1 MYIAERS
8 ASGAKIALR
17 VPITTRF
24 SPFRIRRKFEY
35 RSDLSSVES
44 RSIEPSIIFCKRWAE
59 FESGRTIRVDPLEG
73 EFEIVDA
80 MKSKRLTTG
89 GIWM

>member
-1 MYIAERS
+1 MYKADRS

-24 SPFRIRRKFEY
+24 SPFLIRRKFKY

-44 RSIEPSIIFCKRWAE
+44 RRIEPSINFCRRWAE
-59 FESGRTIRVDPLEG
+59 FASGRTIRVEPFEG
-73 EFEIVDA
+73 EFEIADA